1 MAFEHFRA
9 QWAPVRVKEM
19 RWLQELGCVSD
30 AGVQGNAAN
39 LPDDARTAVKGCG
52 RGRVARHRR
61 GTFAAFLALLFTMLV
76 GVPSFAQQA
85 PAAPPEAVA
94 SPAPVNGPSGTAG
107 GAPSASPAPAEAA
120 PAAAAPPAPAQAEA
134 PKPAAL
140 PPDPLLV
147 AARSKIDEARASLAS
162 IESTLA
168 VEGLRTAD
176 LEELRNRISP
186 IRKDLVAQSETL
198 STQLSSLRT
207 QLASFPPAPTDGA
220 SEDPI
225 LTADRS
231 AVKTQVGA
239 YEGVLAPVRALTER
253 ADAIADRISTRR
265 RALFTEQLFERSAS
279 VLSPTLWGE
288 ALAGTQSEARAV
300 QLLMTDWTAYAERK
314 HGGAVAL
321 GILAGTLGIIVLV
334 VVAGRMV
341 RARLR
346 TPPPPE
352 GVVFSRFRSALEA
365 LKVLL
370 LESVVAPL
378 AVTAGVTFMS
388 LLEMVPPRVD
398 ALTFALSIAV
408 LFKALGTATA
418 RAVLA
423 PGEPWRRLLSMSDH
437 DAQVAFKYFS
447 WAVWTLAVALFLLF
461 LHRTLFAPLALT
473 VVTSALMALMIA
485 GFLARFLVYL
495 SRKDTG
501 ETTDGDEAQEEGTEA
516 RQSPQWIRF
525 LVWILVALMTAAL
538 VGGYVSFAALV
549 ARRLVAACVILGAVY
564 LVYVL
569 IDTVFDEKQ
578 MRGSHRVR
586 VTARVLGLS
595 TMTVELVGVI
605 VSGLLKFMLLV
616 LTALLLVE
624 SWGATAGD
632 MMDITRDFTFSL
644 QIGAV
649 SISPWGVLMALV
661 LLLVGIGIARA
672 IQRWVTTSLLPR
684 TGLEP
689 SLQSSISTIVGYIG
703 YIAALMVAM
712 SELGLS
718 LENVALVAGALSVG
732 IGFGL
737 QSIVNNFVSG
747 IILLAERPIRVGD
760 TINVKGEEG
769 SVRRISVRSTEIET
783 ADRATVIVPN
793 SDLITGM
800 VKNFTHANTTGRII
814 IAVNAPYDADPEL
827 VRDLLVGCAY
837 DHPQVLRN
845 PPPRVFLLKFTDMGL
860 GFELRCV
867 VANVDYSSTV
877 RSDLHFKVLE
887 RFREAGI
894 GFPSQPWAAL
904 GRAPVALVP
913 EMGEGETGAEHVPEE
928 NTARRDEGGDMPAP
942 PSRPGGGA

>member
-1 MAFEHFRA
+1 MAFGLPGFACRTLMGRESGGKQA
-9 QWAPVRVKEM
+9 
-19 RWLQELGCVSD
+19 
-30 AGVQGNAAN
+30 AGRHG
-39 LPDDARTAVKGCG
+39 GG
-52 RGRVARHRR
+52 WVAL
-61 GTFAAFLALLFTMLV
+61 LALLFMVLAV
-76 GVPSFAQQA
+76 APSLAETPPPAASAATPAAAQAEGDA
-85 PAAPPEAVA
+85 PAA
-94 SPAPVNGPSGTAG
+94 SPAE
-107 GAPSASPAPAEAA
+107 APASAPAE
-120 PAAAAPPAPAQAEA
+120 P

-140 PPDPLLV
+140 PPDPLIV
-147 AARSKIDEARASLAS
+147 AARAKIDEARASLSS
-162 IESTLA
+162 IESALA
-168 VEGLRTAD
+168 VEGLRAAD

-186 IRKDLVAQSETL
+186 VRKDLVAQSEVL
-198 STQLSSLRT
+198 SEHLTGLRS
-207 QLASFPPAPTDGA
+207 QLASFPPAPTDGTP
-220 SEDPI
+220 EDPV

-231 AVKTQVGA
+231 AIKTQVSA
-239 YEGVLAPVRALTER
+239 FEGVLAPIRALTDR
-253 ADAIADRISTRR
+253 ADTIADRISTRR
-265 RALFTEQLFERSAS
+265 RALFTEQMFERSAS
-279 VLSPTLWGE
+279 VLSPGLWGE
-288 ALAGTQSEARAV
+288 AITGIKSEVRAI
-300 QLLMTDWTAYAERK
+300 QLLVIDWAAYADNK
-314 HGGAVAL
+314 HGRSGAL
-321 GILAGTLGIIVLV
+321 GILAGTLAIIALV
-334 VVAGRMV
+334 VFGGRLV
-341 RARLR
+341 RGWLR
-346 TPPPPE
+346 TPPPPDD
-352 GVVFSRFRSALEA
+352 VIFSRSRSALEA

-370 LESVVAPL
+370 LETIVAPL
-378 AVTAGVTFMS
+378 AVSAGGAFMS
-388 LLEMVPPRVD
+388 VMDVIPARVD
-398 ALTFALSIAV
+398 ALTLAFLLAV

-423 PGEPWRRLLSMSDH
+423 PVEPWRRLLSMSDH

-447 WAVWTLAVALFLLF
+447 SAVWTLAIALFLLF
-461 LHRTLFAPLALT
+461 FQRTLFAPLALT
-473 VVTSALMALMIA
+473 VVTSALMAMLIA

-495 SRKDTG
+495 SRKDAG
-501 ETTDGDEAQEEGTEA
+501 EGTEGTAEGEEGT

-525 LVWILVALMTAAL
+525 LVWILVALMTVAL

-549 ARRLVAACVILGAVY
+549 ARRLVVACIILGIIY
-564 LVYVL
+564 LLYVL
-569 IDTVFDEKQ
+569 VDSVFDEKQ
-578 MRGSHRVR
+578 MHGSQRVR
-586 VTARVLGLS
+586 VAARVLGLS

-605 VSGLLKFMLLV
+605 ISGLLKFLLLL

-624 SWGATAGD
+624 NWGASAGD
-632 MMDITRDFTFSL
+632 MMDMTRDFSFSL
-644 QIGAV
+644 QIGNVA
-649 SISPWGVLMALV
+649 ISPWGVLTALT

-672 IQRWVTTSLLPR
+672 IQRWMTVSLLPR
-684 TGLEP
+684 TGLET

-703 YIAALMVAM
+703 VIAAVMVAM

-783 ADRATVIVPN
+783 ADRASVIVPN

-845 PPPRVFLLKFTDMGL
+845 PPPRVFLLKFTDIGM

-867 VANVDYSSTV
+867 VANVDYGTTV

-913 EMGEGETGAEHVPEE
+913 EPGPANAEPEAAPEQAPEAGEGEPRPDGESQE
-928 NTARRDEGGDMPAP
+928 PAP
-942 PSRPGGGA
+942 APRPSGAG